1 MYSYICICFV
11 IYIYAYIYTAI
22 YVMYIY
28 ATLYVYV
35 HISRT
40 RGWTALPPIPC
51 THEHVDGPTNTWMD
65 RAASNPVEHEVE
77 VPPQT
82 PTLVGGPEGT
92 QGYTAEEQP
101 IDCANEWA
109 RGQVIVSVA
118 RRLFG
123 EELYICPQACD
134 SVPFARRLVVV
145 PKLGRQLL

>member
-1 MYSYICICFV
+1 MCMYTSHEHVDGPRCLQSR
-11 IYIYAYIYTAI
+11 APTNTW
-22 YVMYIY
+22 MDP
-28 ATLYVYV
+28 
-35 HISRT
+35 RT
-40 RGWTALPPIPC
+40 RGWTAQPPIPW
-51 THEHVDGPTNTWMD
+51 NTKSRCRPD